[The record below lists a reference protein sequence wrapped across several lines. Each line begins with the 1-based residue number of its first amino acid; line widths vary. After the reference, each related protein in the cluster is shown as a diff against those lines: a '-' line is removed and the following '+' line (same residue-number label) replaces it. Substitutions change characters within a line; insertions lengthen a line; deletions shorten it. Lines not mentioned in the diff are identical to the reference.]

1 MQARCRLRRRK
12 WQYLRRGLTLRSS
25 GEPPASHQ
33 ARAVPCFILHHAGL
47 ASCRCLPL
55 SSNVRP
61 HDAAVPP
68 TTLFLDLDGVLRLW
82 PRDYSA
88 LEAEYS
94 LPGGSL
100 TAVAFE
106 SGLLQQVITGRL
118 SDVQWRTEVASR
130 LSAAFP
136 RSRAHEAVTAWS
148 APAGSVHQGVLRLA
162 TQARKVCRLGLI
174 TNATDR
180 LPRDL
185 ATLGLAEDLDFVINS
200 SDVGHAKP
208 NPEIFHY
215 ALALASAQPA
225 EVVFVDDKPSN
236 VAAASALGIRA
247 HHFTS
252 VGSMREFLQSLG
264 LPSNAA

>member
-1 MQARCRLRRRK
+1 
-12 WQYLRRGLTLRSS
+12 
-25 GEPPASHQ
+25 
-33 ARAVPCFILHHAGL
+33 
-47 ASCRCLPL
+47 
-55 SSNVRP
+55 
-61 HDAAVPP
+61 VPP

-82 PRDYSA
+82 PKDYSA

-94 LPGGSL
+94 LPSGSL
-100 TAVAFE
+100 AAVAFE
-106 SGLLQQVITGRL
+106 SSLLQQVITGRI

-136 RSRAHEAVTAWS
+136 MSRTHEAVSAWS
-148 APAGSVHQGVLRLA
+148 APAGSVHQGVLRLV
-162 TQARKVCRLGLI
+162 TQSRKVCRLGLI

-185 ATLGLAEDLDFVINS
+185 TTLGLAADLDFVINS

-208 NPEIFHY
+208 DPEIFRY

-225 EVVFVDDKPSN
+225 EAAFVDDTPSN

-252 VGSMREFLQSLG
+252 VDSLREFVQSLG
-264 LPSNAA
+264 LPSDAA